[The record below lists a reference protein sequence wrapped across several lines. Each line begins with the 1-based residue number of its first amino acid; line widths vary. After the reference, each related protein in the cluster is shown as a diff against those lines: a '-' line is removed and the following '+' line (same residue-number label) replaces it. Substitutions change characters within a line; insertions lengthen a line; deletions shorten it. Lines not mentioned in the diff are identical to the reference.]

1 MKVFVATFVFHIWL
15 FFHIIQFTTAT
26 KWAVATDDKCVFTV
40 SGNWTVLFEVHPS
53 LFVTYLAVGSP
64 SECRTSCC
72 EHHSC
77 NGYVYDSSS
86 VQDSCKLLK
95 CSREG
100 LDCKDALV
108 RYNKP
113 AKGEVGFITGLADN
127 SETVATSST
136 HNNNKPKGLDSSAK
150 SHETSLSHHDDDSE
164 ENKGKA
170 SGETESDNLVT
181 TARGEQGTTT
191 SLDEVPEEEMGAMN
205 NLTDYGNSLQQFPV
219 SEEDIKEHTNSISL
233 TIAFLF
239 GIGFLVTVLY
249 LTGRRWL
256 EGLKEEQQK
265 GYTRISYLLN
275 GV

>member
-1 MKVFVATFVFHIWL
+1 MKTIVASTLVFHVWL
-15 FFHIIQFTTAT
+15 FFHLLLPATVTAT
-26 KWAVATDDKCVFTV
+26 KWAIATDSKCVFTV

-53 LFVTYLAVGSP
+53 LFVTYLAVASP
-64 SECRTSCC
+64 SACRTACC
-72 EHHSC
+72 DHHSC
-77 NGYVYDSSS
+77 NGYVYDSSN

-108 RYNKP
+108 RYTKP

-127 SETVATSST
+127 AQSRDNDKNADTKTE
-136 HNNNKPKGLDSSAK
+136 
-150 SHETSLSHHDDDSE
+150 SHEYTE
-164 ENKGKA
+164 KEKGSAAEAGSDEA
-170 SGETESDNLVT
+170 SAAVVAAGDED
-181 TARGEQGTTT
+181 TT
-191 SLDEVPEEEMGAMN
+191 SLDEADGGEALMTTN
-205 NLTDYGNSLQQFPV
+205 NYTDFSNSLQQFPV

-256 EGLKEEQQK
+256 EGLKEGQQK

>member
-1 MKVFVATFVFHIWL
+1 VATSVFHIWL
-15 FFHIIQFTTAT
+15 FFQFIQLTTGT

-53 LFVTYLAVGSP
+53 LFVTYLAVATP

-108 RYNKP
+108 RYNKA

-127 SETVATSST
+127 SEPVSSSAP
-136 HNNNKPKGLDSSAK
+136 NNNEPKGLDSK
-150 SHETSLSHHDDDSE
+150 PHHDTSE
-164 ENKGKA
+164 SHVDFEANKEK
-170 SGETESDNLVT
+170 SGVETESDNMVAA
-181 TARGEQGTTT
+181 ARGEPGTIT
-191 SLDEVPEEEMGAMN
+191 SLDEIPVDAMGSMDN
-205 NLTDYGNSLQQFPV
+205 FTDYSMQQFPV
-219 SEEDIKEHTNSISL
+219 SEDDIKEHTNSISL

>member
-1 MKVFVATFVFHIWL
+1 MRKRVALVAY
-15 FFHIIQFTTAT
+15 HIIAWLLLDLVHRVTCT

-40 SGNWTVLFEVHPS
+40 SGNWTILFEVHPS
-53 LFVTYLAVGSP
+53 LFVTYLAAASP
-64 SECRTSCC
+64 SACRTECC

-86 VQDSCKLLK
+86 VLDSCKLLK

-108 RYNKP
+108 RYDKH
-113 AKGEVGFITGLADN
+113 ARGEVGFITGLADN
-127 SETVATSST
+127 ADKNESSRGITTSAAGTRTS
-136 HNNNKPKGLDSSAK
+136 HQG
-150 SHETSLSHHDDDSE
+150 HETPSVKANTSAENKEEVNEHGGEVYADDDRGIDLGTATAAPSE
-164 ENKGKA
+164 I
-170 SGETESDNLVT
+170 
-181 TARGEQGTTT
+181 
-191 SLDEVPEEEMGAMN
+191 EEPGVN
-205 NLTDYGNSLQQFPV
+205 NLTYYGNQLL
-219 SEEDIKEHTNSISL
+219 EYREDIKEHTNSISL

-239 GIGFLVTVLY
+239 GMAFLVTVLC

-256 EGLKEEQQK
+256 EGLKEGQQK